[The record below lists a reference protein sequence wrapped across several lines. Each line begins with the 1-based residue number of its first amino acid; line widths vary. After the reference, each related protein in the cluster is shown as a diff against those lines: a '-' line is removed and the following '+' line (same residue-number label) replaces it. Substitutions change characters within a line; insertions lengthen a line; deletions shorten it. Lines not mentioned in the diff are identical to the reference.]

1 MGEYDKVRKELG
13 KDIYLWGLGSQGFDK
28 RTSSVMISSHGWAK
42 LLGKTYFVVPHNTT
56 IAFLGPQGF
65 SLADPG
71 FENVATT
78 ENPTPAPAGTAKGT
92 ESIKAYE
99 KFETGSLCPDY
110 YLSKYQGRHN
120 KAKNETYD
128 DIKDFLSD
136 AKEWDPKYAFARFPM
151 DIVTIRNRGRNL
163 SNIVSMGVTLS
174 EVLTMLACYNYRY
187 DQIVC
192 SFCRGYWGPLTMRTH
207 QSADNSSDPKI
218 HRQAPDP
225 AHFNKKT

>member
-1 MGEYDKVRKELG
+1 
-13 KDIYLWGLGSQGFDK
+13 
-28 RTSSVMISSHGWAK
+28 MISSHGWAK

-71 FENVATT
+71 FEKVATT
-78 ENPTPAPAGTAKGT
+78 ENPTPARAGTAKGT
-92 ESIKAYE
+92 DSIKAYE

-136 AKEWDPKYAFARFPM
+136 AKQWDPKNDFARFPM
-151 DIVTIRNRGRNL
+151 DIVTIRNRGGNL
-163 SNIVSMGVTLS
+163 SNIVGMGVTLS
-174 EVLTMLACYNYRY
+174 EVLTMLASYNYRY

-192 SFCRGYWGPLTMRTH
+192 SFCRGCWGPLTKRTH